1 MSDKSLPY
9 MWKSDGVARNFRYI
23 LMGFF
28 AGAVPH
34 LQQRGFNF
42 GGVKSI
48 PFVSCAS
55 GINSCDVSDM
65 YLRLD
70 VNKTAIYKWLQPRR
84 KGLKANIMHSPIGGL
99 Y

>member
-23 LMGFF
+23 LMFFF

-34 LQQRGFNF
+34 LQKRGFNF
-42 GGVKSI
+42 EGVKSI

-55 GINSCDVSDM
+55 GINSCDVSAHVFKAGCKQDCNIQM
-65 YLRLD
+65 
-70 VNKTAIYKWLQPRR
+70 VTAQRERSEGKHH
-84 KGLKANIMHSPIGGL
+84 A
-99 Y
+99 